1 MSNSNNNSEDLQNE
15 SNTSMADSGHA
26 AKQEQ
31 GFFDSLLS
39 GIDTSFPLS
48 GGEPDIPM
56 IELDEPEDE
65 EKQSRL
71 DSFLSSLDTSF
82 PLSGGEP
89 DIEFVE
95 FDAPEIDLSMDD
107 TQNEQT
113 NTDSSFPLS
122 GG

>member
-1 MSNSNNNSEDLQNE
+1 MSNSNNNSEDLQND
-15 SNTSMADSGHA
+15 SNTSMSDTGHE
-26 AKQEQ
+26 AKQEHS
-31 GFFDSLLS
+31 FFDSLLS
-39 GIDTSFPLS
+39 GIDTAFPLS

-56 IELDEPEDE
+56 IELDEPEE
-65 EKQSRL
+65 EVKQSML
-71 DSFLSSLDTSF
+71 DSFLSSLNTSF

-95 FDAPEIDLSMDD
+95 FEAPEIDLSIED

-113 NTDSSFPLS
+113 STDSSFPLS